1 MLKKS
6 KLFANKA
13 IFPLFII
20 ILLTLPLTL
29 SAYKAEDFN
38 WIPPFLARDEKP
50 SIIIIFDNSG
60 SMLERAYTEVFNSSR
75 EYYGYFNPRS
85 YYRYVSSSS
94 RFVSDNGT
102 SGTWNGNWLNWATM
116 HRVDVARKVMGG
128 GNYNTSNNCFEVVTQ
143 DTGNRVAPFTFNGAL
158 YTDLNGTPNKRMTPH
173 TTSINIS
180 HPNSQMYMTI
190 GGTNYVM
197 RVQDTPKEGVLHAFK
212 DKARMSLF
220 IYDHSV
226 GGRVQRHMSEDA
238 TELNTV
244 INTINTVYPTTWTP
258 LAETLFTV
266 YGYIRQHSG
275 YNSSWGP
282 RYLSGSQSYGV
293 SATLDPFYFPSL
305 GANVHCTKQNV
316 ILITDG
322 ESTQDLAIPSTFGGE
337 TLAERIVKPR
347 INYPSSGTSYLIDV
361 AHWGQTT
368 DMRSDLPGNQTVDF
382 YAVFAFGSGSTLLKE
397 AARHGKF
404 KQSGPGSNGNNM
416 PDLVSE
422 WDTNG
427 DGMPDNYF
435 EAETGQELEAAIF
448 QAFQLATANIASGT
462 AAAVTS
468 QTRSGEGAAYQA
480 LFFPPTSA
488 GQIAPPWSGQVHA
501 FMLDAR
507 GNLREDTNGN
517 GRLDLFEDRVIRFEG
532 EYVFASVDA
541 NGDSVISAAETNATP
556 LGSINDINF
565 LWSTSPWLN
574 AMTDPAAITQRY
586 YTSTSANRHI
596 FTFVDRNNNMV
607 AESGEVLPF
616 THTAADCNHPDNFC
630 SYLTLYGNNSGAV
643 SPVPSPPLSLTQ
655 LSAFAQRQI
664 NFIRGADVGNA
675 TNLAGSGINDI
686 ARSRTFNG
694 SPWRLGDIIYS
705 SPTVVGKPAE
715 NYHLI
720 YKDRTYEDFFKQ
732 YQNRRQM
739 IYAGGN
745 DGMLHAFN
753 GGFYNSTSLNS
764 TSRGSFQLAWDG
776 GEAPHALGAELWA
789 YVPYNLLP
797 HLKWLM
803 DKDYGEN
810 LHAAY
815 VDLKPRIFDAR
826 VFFQADGIT
835 PMNNSTHP
843 NGWGTILV
851 TGMRLGGAQIDIDIT
866 KNGMADRTAT
876 SAYIIMDITNPEQ
889 EPTLLGEI
897 AMPGQ
902 GFTTCYPTV
911 LPMSKRNANTEAD
924 NKWYLVFGSGP
935 ASSTG
940 AASRSKL
947 YDDQTSDQ
955 AGKLF
960 VLDLKALVAEKT
972 VKSVSGSGEVL
983 AGSHVFATT
992 EPGSFVSDPVAVD
1005 LDIGPYSSA
1014 GEFATDVVYY
1024 GTVAGD
1030 QTHGQ
1035 GMLRRL
1041 LTNNIRTPSAPSH
1054 WIGNSTLINAGKP
1067 ITSAPAVAL
1076 DDSTPQRMWV
1086 YFGAGR
1092 FFSREDIP
1100 QNSHMAFYGVKEPI
1114 STSGEK
1120 SWTTVTGALFN
1131 STDVTLD
1138 NSTCGG
1144 INRQDCVNVY
1154 KGGTLLTG
1162 SHSAGRWQNLLDA
1175 VAAAPGWRIDFNAA
1189 YERVLG
1195 QAAVLGGAVV
1205 FTSYTPSNDI
1215 CSFEGSS
1222 KLWGVYYKT
1231 GTAFYRPILGA
1242 TGTTFN
1248 TFIDLGQGMALT
1260 PNIHIGE
1267 KGSTAFI
1274 QSSTGAIETIKIENP
1289 ESVRSG
1295 TLFWRENTN

>member
-1 MLKKS
+1 ML
-6 KLFANKA
+6 
-13 IFPLFII
+13 
-20 ILLTLPLTL
+20 
-29 SAYKAEDFN
+29 
-38 WIPPFLARDEKP
+38 
-50 SIIIIFDNSG
+50 G
-60 SMLERAYTEVFNSSR
+60 RAYTDTFNASK
-75 EYYGYFNPRS
+75 EYYGYFDPKT
-85 YYRYVSSSS
+85 YYTY
-94 RFVSDNGT
+94 NNEWGT
-102 SGTWNGNWLNWATM
+102 ENDYFYPNNASGTWNGNWLNWATM

-128 GNYNTSNNCFEVVTQ
+128 GNYISEKGYYEVVTQ
-143 DTGNRVAPFTFNGAL
+143 DSGNRVAPFKHNANL
-158 YTDLNGTPNKRMTPH
+158 YTDLNGIPDKRMTPH
-173 TTSINIS
+173 TSEFWIY
-180 HPNSQMYMTI
+180 HPNGELYMTI
-190 GGTNYVM
+190 NSVNYRM
-197 RVQDTPKEGVLHAFK
+197 RVQDTQREGVLHSFK
-212 DKARMSLF
+212 DKARMALF
-220 IYDHSV
+220 IYDYDD
-226 GGRVQRHMSEDA
+226 GGRKQRYMSENA
-238 TELNTV
+238 TELNEL
-244 INTINTVYPTTWTP
+244 INRINTVAPTTWTP

-266 YGYIRQHSG
+266 YGYIRQDNDYDSKF
-275 YNSSWGP
+275 GP
-282 RYLSGSQSYGV
+282 RYFTGETSY
-293 SATLDPFYFPSL
+293 STTDNTTDPFYFPEL
-305 GANVHCTKQNV
+305 NEDVYCTKQNV

-322 ESTQDLAIPSTFGGE
+322 ESTQDRGIPNFYKGHK
-337 TLAERIVKPR
+337 LAERIISPR
-347 INYPSSGTSYLIDV
+347 TNYTSEGTSYLIDV

-368 DMRSDLPGNQTVDF
+368 DMRLDLPGKQTVDL
-382 YAVFAFGSGSTLLKE
+382 YTVFAFGKGSDLLKT
-397 AARHGKF
+397 AARYGKF
-404 KQSGPGSNGNNM
+404 KQSGPDSNGNDM
-416 PDLVSE
+416 PDLDSE
-422 WDTNG
+422 YDADN

-435 EAETGQELEAAIF
+435 EAESGQELEAAIF
-448 QAFQLATANIASGT
+448 QAFQLATASIASGT

-501 FMLDAR
+501 FLLDSR

-517 GRLDLFEDRVIRFEG
+517 GRLDLNEDRVIRFEG
-532 EYVFASVDA
+532 EYVFASLDTNA
-541 NGDSVISAAETNATP
+541 DSFISAAETNSTP
-556 LGSINDINF
+556 LNTINDINF

-574 AMTDPAAITQRY
+574 NMTDPASLTQRSY
-586 YTSTSANRHI
+586 SSSSNNRHI
-596 FTFVDRNNNMV
+596 FTFVDTNSNMI
-607 AESGEVLPF
+607 ADSGEVVPF
-616 THTAADCNHPDNFC
+616 THTTADCNHPDNFC
-630 SYLTLYGNNSGAV
+630 SYLTLYGDNSGSI
-643 SPVPSPPLSLTQ
+643 SPALSPPLSLSQ

-664 NFIRGADVGNA
+664 NFIRGSDVGNA
-675 TNLAGSGINDI
+675 TDLAGSGIDDI

-720 YKDRTYEDFFKQ
+720 YKDRTYEDFFKK

-739 IYAGGN
+739 IYTGGN

-753 GGFYNSTSLNS
+753 GGFYNATSLNA
-764 TSRGSFQLAWDG
+764 TSRGTFQTSWTG
-776 GEAPHALGAELWA
+776 GETPHSLGAELWA

-803 DKDYGEN
+803 DKEYGEN

-826 VFFQADGIT
+826 VFFQSDGIT

-866 KNGMADRTAT
+866 KNGLVDRTAT

-911 LPMSKRNANTEAD
+911 MPMSKRNANIEID

-972 VKSVSGSGEVL
+972 VKSVSVSGEVL

-1030 QTHGQ
+1030 QTYGQ

-1041 LTNNIRTPSAPSH
+1041 LANNIRTPSAPSH
-1054 WIGNSTLINAGKP
+1054 WIGNSTLIDAGKP

-1114 STSGEK
+1114 NTSGEK
-1120 SWTTVTGALFN
+1120 SWSTVTGALFN

-1154 KGGTLLTG
+1154 KGGALLTG
-1162 SHSAGRWQNLLDA
+1162 SHSAGSWQNLVEAVDA
-1175 VAAAPGWRIDFNAA
+1175 ASGWRIDFNAA

-1205 FTSYTPSNDI
+1205 FTSYTPSNDV

-1289 ESVRSG
+1289 ESARSG
-1295 TLFWRENTN
+1295 TLFWRENVN